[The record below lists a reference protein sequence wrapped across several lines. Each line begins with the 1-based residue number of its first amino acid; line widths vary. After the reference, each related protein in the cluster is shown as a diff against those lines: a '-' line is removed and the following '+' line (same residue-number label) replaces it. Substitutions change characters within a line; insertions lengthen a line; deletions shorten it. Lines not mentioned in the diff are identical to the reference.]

1 VITDNEE
8 VILLA
13 IYDKAE
19 KENLSPGELD
29 ELLREI

>member
-1 VITDNEE
+1 VITKNQE

-19 KENLSPGELD
+19 KENLSPSELD
-29 ELLREI
+29 DLLREI